1 MFDMDAT
8 PIIGASLLIGSSIFM
23 YIVAF
28 LAVMAVGGYLT
39 YRSGAKT
46 NVIKTIQINN
56 RSENM
61 LGRINLTFKAM

>member
-39 YRSGAKT
+39 YRTSPKRKQRREDKR
-46 NVIKTIQINN
+46 NKDNSN
-56 RSENM
+56 
-61 LGRINLTFKAM
+61 